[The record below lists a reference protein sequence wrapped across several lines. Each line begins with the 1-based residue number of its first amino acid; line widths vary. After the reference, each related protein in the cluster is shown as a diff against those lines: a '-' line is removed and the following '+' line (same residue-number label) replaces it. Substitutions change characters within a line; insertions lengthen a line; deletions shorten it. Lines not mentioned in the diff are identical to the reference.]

1 MEAARYPEGQVKKE
15 IRRTNM
21 KATKLMT
28 LALVG
33 LMASS
38 FDAAMAS
45 KAHEKQGP
53 APSSTQQ
60 IAEDAYTYGLQ
71 QVIFFGQRY
80 TYTQNSKKDNQSYA
94 GVNRLFNVRKKI
106 TPDFP
111 VVTPNATTL
120 YGTGFIEL
128 QKEPVVIEMPA
139 ITDRYF
145 SLQIM
150 SQYGIFYVMVGNQFN
165 GTDARSYIIVPDDYK
180 GKIPGDF
187 ATTEVI
193 HAPSKIGYAM
203 TRIGVLTGS
212 DKDIAQINTYQDQIS
227 ITPLSKWVANG
238 KKGISQSK
246 AKVNPGAFKKYSRM
260 PEIAEGQVDKQSA
273 EDFFSILNMV
283 LNDPSMTLMKDS
295 KKEAG
300 MLAQLAT
307 LNIGPGKDFKW
318 AELDKDT
325 QAAMDKGFKNG
336 YDKVKK
342 TFKSNLLNMNG
353 WMVVQNV
360 GGFETDY
367 LSRSVMAD
375 AGWAGPDKNVS
386 HGAAFL
392 FTDADDKP
400 LDGKNNY
407 TMTFD
412 MNDLPPCTQFW
423 SIPIYNKDGYF
434 VRNPID
440 RYTINSYMIDQKQL
454 YIADGKLVI
463 YVQKD
468 KPSDPNQLKNWLP
481 APEGSFRF
489 AARFY
494 GPYMPLVDGS
504 YKMPRPV
511 IVK

>member
-1 MEAARYPEGQVKKE
+1 
-15 IRRTNM
+15 M
-21 KATKLMT
+21 KTYKINT
-28 LALVG
+28 GILALVAA
-33 LMASS
+33 LLLFAAST
-38 FDAAMAS
+38 AS
-45 KAHEKQGP
+45 AEVTP
-53 APSSTQQ
+53 ANAQQ
-60 IAEDAYTYGLQ
+60 IAEKAYTYGLQ
-71 QVIFFGQRY
+71 QVIYFGQRY
-80 TYTQNSKKDNQSYA
+80 TYTQDSSKDNQSYV
-94 GVNRLFNVRKKI
+94 GVNRFYNVREKI

-120 YGTGFIEL
+120 YGTGFL
-128 QKEPVVIEMPA
+128 DMQKEPVIIEMPA

-150 SQYGIFYVMVGNQFN
+150 DQYGIFYLMAGNQFN
-165 GTDARSYIIVPDDYK
+165 GTEARSYIIVPDDYK
-180 GKIPGDF
+180 GKIPAEF
-187 ATTEVI
+187 ATTEMI
-193 HAPSKIGYAM
+193 HAPSKTSYVL
-203 TRIGVLTGS
+203 TRIAVLTGA
-212 DKDIAQINTYQDQIS
+212 DKDISQINAYQDQIS

-238 KKGISQSK
+238 KKGIPQSK
-246 AKVNPGAFKKYSRM
+246 VGVVPGTFKMYPRM
-260 PEIAEGQVDKQSA
+260 PKIVKGQVDTETA
-273 EDFFSILNMV
+273 EDFFSILHMI

-295 KKEAG
+295 KKEAD
-300 MLAQLAT
+300 MLVQLAT
-307 LNIGPGKDFKW
+307 LNIGPGKNFKW
-318 AELDKDT
+318 SDLDKGT
-325 QAAMDKGFKNG
+325 QTAMEQGFKKG
-336 YDKVKK
+336 YDTVKK
-342 TFKSNLLNMNG
+342 TFKSSLLSMNG

-392 FTDADDKP
+392 FTDNDDKP
-400 LDGKNNY
+400 LDGKNKY

-412 MNDLPPCTQFW
+412 MNDLPPVTQFW

-440 RYTINSYMIDQKQL
+440 RYTINSFMIDQKQL
-454 YIADGKLVI
+454 YVADGKLVI
-463 YVQKD
+463 YLQKD

-494 GPYMPLVDGS
+494 GPRMSLVDGS

-511 IVK
+511 LVK

>member
-1 MEAARYPEGQVKKE
+1 MKTYRLNKAVLSILAAILCVTASPASAQVTAAEAQK
-15 IRRTNM
+15 
-21 KATKLMT
+21 
-28 LALVG
+28 
-33 LMASS
+33 
-38 FDAAMAS
+38 
-45 KAHEKQGP
+45 
-53 APSSTQQ
+53 
-60 IAEDAYTYGLQ
+60 IAESAYLYGLQ
-71 QVIFFGQRY
+71 QVIFTGQRY
-80 TYTQNSKKDNQSYA
+80 TYTQDSSKDNQSYV
-94 GVNRLFNVRKKI
+94 GVNRFYNVRKKI

-120 YGTGFIEL
+120 YGTSFL
-128 QKEPVVIEMPA
+128 DMQKEPVIIEMPA

-150 SQYGIFYVMVGNQFN
+150 DQYGIFYLMAGNQFN
-165 GTDARSYIIVPDDYK
+165 GTEARSYIIVPDDYK
-180 GKIPGDF
+180 GQIPAGF

-193 HAPSKIGYAM
+193 HAPSKTSYAL
-203 TRIGVLTGS
+203 TRIAVLTGS
-212 DKDIAQINTYQDQIS
+212 DEDISQINAYQDQIS
-227 ITPLSKWVANG
+227 ITPLSQWLANG
-238 KKGISQSK
+238 KKGVPQST
-246 AKVNPGAFKKYSRM
+246 VSVVPGTYNIYPRM
-260 PEIAEGQVDKQSA
+260 PEIAKGQVDKQTA
-273 EDFFSILNMV
+273 EDFFSILNMI

-295 KKEAG
+295 KKEAD

-318 AELDKDT
+318 SDLDKGT
-325 QAAMDKGFKNG
+325 QTAMEQGFKKG
-336 YDKVKK
+336 YDTVKK
-342 TFKSNLLNMNG
+342 TFKSSLLSMNG

-392 FTDADDKP
+392 FTDNDDKP
-400 LDGKNNY
+400 LDGKNKY

-412 MNDLPPCTQFW
+412 MNDLPPVTQFW
-423 SIPIYNKDGYF
+423 SIPNYNKDGYF

-440 RYTINSYMIDQKQL
+440 RYTINSFMIDQKQL
-454 YIADGKLVI
+454 YVADGKLVI
-463 YVQKD
+463 YLQKD

-481 APEGSFRF
+481 APEASFRF

-494 GPYMPLVDGS
+494 GPKMSLVDGS

-511 IVK
+511 LVK

>member
-1 MEAARYPEGQVKKE
+1 MKTFKINTGILALIAASLLYAVSTASAEV
-15 IRRTNM
+15 
-21 KATKLMT
+21 T
-28 LALVG
+28 LAN
-33 LMASS
+33 A
-38 FDAAMAS
+38 
-45 KAHEKQGP
+45 
-53 APSSTQQ
+53 QQ
-60 IAEDAYTYGLQ
+60 IAEKAYTYGLQ

-80 TYTQNSKKDNQSYA
+80 IYTQDNSKDNQSYV
-94 GVNRLFNVRKKI
+94 GVNRFYNVREKI

-120 YGTGFIEL
+120 YGTGFLDL
-128 QKEPVVIEMPA
+128 QKEPVIIEMPA

-150 SQYGIFYVMVGNQFN
+150 DQYGIFYLMAGNQFN
-165 GTDARSYIIVPDDYK
+165 GTAARSYIIVPDDYK
-180 GKIPGDF
+180 GKLPAEF

-193 HAPSKIGYAM
+193 HAPSKTGYVL
-203 TRIGVLTGS
+203 TRIAVLTGS
-212 DKDIAQINTYQDQIS
+212 DKDISQINAYQDRIS
-227 ITPLSKWVANG
+227 ITPLSKWLAND
-238 KKGISQSK
+238 KKGVPQSK
-246 AKVNPGAFKKYSRM
+246 VSVVPGTFKKYARM
-260 PEIAEGQVDKQSA
+260 PEIAKGQVDKQTA
-273 EDFFSILNMV
+273 EDFFSILNMI

-295 KKEAG
+295 KKEAD
-300 MLAQLAT
+300 MLTQLAT
-307 LNIGPGKDFKW
+307 LNIGSGKNFKW
-318 AELDKDT
+318 SDLDKGT
-325 QAAMDKGFKNG
+325 QTAMEQGFKKG
-336 YDKVKK
+336 YDTVKK
-342 TFKSNLLNMNG
+342 TFKTSLLSMNG

-392 FTDADDKP
+392 FTDNEDKP
-400 LDGKNNY
+400 LDGKNKY

-412 MNDLPPCTQFW
+412 MNDLPPVTQFW

-440 RYTINSYMIDQKQL
+440 RYTINSFMIDQKQL
-454 YIADGKLVI
+454 YVADGKLVI
-463 YVQKD
+463 YLQKD

-494 GPYMPLVDGS
+494 GPRMSLVDGS

-511 IVK
+511 KVK

>member
-1 MEAARYPEGQVKKE
+1 MKTYKFNSGVLAFMAAIQLF
-15 IRRTNM
+15 T
-21 KATKLMT
+21 
-28 LALVG
+28 
-33 LMASS
+33 AST
-38 FDAAMAS
+38 AS
-45 KAHEKQGP
+45 AKVTPDQA
-53 APSSTQQ
+53 QQ
-60 IAEDAYTYGLQ
+60 IAETAYLYGLQ
-71 QVIFFGQRY
+71 QNIYFGQRY
-80 TYTQNSKKDNQSYA
+80 TYTQNDSKDNKSYA
-94 GVNRLFNVRKKI
+94 GVNRFFDVRKKI

-120 YGTGFIEL
+120 YGTGFL
-128 QKEPVVIEMPA
+128 DMQKQPVVIEMPA

-150 SQYGIFYVMVGNQFN
+150 EQYGIFYFMAGNQFN
-165 GTDARSYIIVPDDYK
+165 GTEARSYIIVPDDFK
-180 GKIPGDF
+180 GKIPGEF

-193 HAPSKIGYAM
+193 HAPSKTGYAM
-203 TRIGVLTGS
+203 TRIAVLTGS
-212 DKDIAQINTYQDQIS
+212 DKDISQINAYQDQIS
-227 ITPLSKWVANG
+227 ITPLSKWVVNG
-238 KKGISQSK
+238 KKGVSQSK
-246 AKVNPGAFKKYSRM
+246 VNVVPGAYKEYSRM
-260 PEIAEGQVDKQSA
+260 SKIAKGQVDKQTA

-295 KKEAG
+295 KKEAA

-307 LNIGPGKDFKW
+307 VNIGPGKNFKW
-318 AELDKDT
+318 SDLDKAT
-325 QAAMDKGFKNG
+325 QAAMEKGFKSG

-353 WMVVQNV
+353 WMVVQNS

-392 FTDADDKP
+392 FTDADKKP
-400 LDGKNNY
+400 LDGKNKY

-412 MNDLPPCTQFW
+412 MKNLPPTTQFW

-434 VRNPID
+434 VSNAIE
-440 RYTINSYMIDQKQL
+440 RYTINSFMIDQKQL
-454 YIADGKLVI
+454 HVADGKLVI
-463 YVQKD
+463 YLQKD
-468 KPSDPNQLKNWLP
+468 KPSDANHLKNWLP

-494 GPYMPLVDGS
+494 GPKMPLVDGS
-504 YKMPRPV
+504 YKMPKPV
-511 IVK
+511 KVK

>member
-1 MEAARYPEGQVKKE
+1 
-15 IRRTNM
+15 M
-21 KATKLMT
+21 KTYKINKGI
-28 LALVG
+28 LAL
-33 LMASS
+33 MAALLL
-38 FDAAMAS
+38 FTAS
-45 KAHEKQGP
+45 TASAKVTP
-53 APSSTQQ
+53 AQAQQ
-60 IAEDAYTYGLQ
+60 IAEDSYTYGLQ

-80 TYTQNSKKDNQSYA
+80 TYTQDSNKDNQSYV
-94 GVNRLFNVRKKI
+94 GVNRFYNVRKKI

-120 YGTGFIEL
+120 YGTGFL
-128 QKEPVVIEMPA
+128 DMQKEPVVIEMPA

-150 SQYGIFYVMVGNQFN
+150 DQYGIFYLMAGNQFN
-165 GTDARSYIIVPDDYK
+165 GTEARSYIIVPDDFK
-180 GKIPGDF
+180 GKIPAEF
-187 ATTEVI
+187 ATTEMI
-193 HAPSKIGYAM
+193 HAPSKTSYVL
-203 TRIGVLTGS
+203 TRIAVLTGS
-212 DKDIAQINTYQDQIS
+212 DKDISQINAYQDQIS

-238 KKGISQSK
+238 KKGVPQSK
-246 AKVNPGAFKKYSRM
+246 VGVVAGTFKKYSRM
-260 PEIAEGQVDKQSA
+260 PKIAKGQVDTETA
-273 EDFFSILNMV
+273 DDFFSILHMI

-295 KKEAG
+295 KKEAD

-307 LNIGPGKDFKW
+307 LNIGPGKKFKW
-318 AELDKDT
+318 SDLDKGT
-325 QAAMDKGFKNG
+325 RTAMEQGFKKG
-336 YDKVKK
+336 YDTVKK
-342 TFKSNLLNMNG
+342 TFKSSLLNMNG
-353 WMVVQNV
+353 WMVVQNA

-367 LSRSVMAD
+367 LNRSVMAD

-392 FTDADDKP
+392 FTDNEDKP
-400 LDGKNNY
+400 LDGKNKY

-412 MNDLPPCTQFW
+412 INDMPPVTQFW

-440 RYTINSYMIDQKQL
+440 RYTINSFMIDQKQL
-454 YIADGKLVI
+454 YVADGKLLI
-463 YVQKD
+463 YLQKD

-494 GPYMPLVDGS
+494 GPRMSLVDGS

-511 IVK
+511 KVK